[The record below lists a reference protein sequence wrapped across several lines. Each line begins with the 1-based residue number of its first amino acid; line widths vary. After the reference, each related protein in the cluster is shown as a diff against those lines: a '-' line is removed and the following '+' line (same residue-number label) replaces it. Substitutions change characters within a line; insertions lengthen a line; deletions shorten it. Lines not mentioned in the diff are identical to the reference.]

1 MRKIVVFEIG
11 KKRRKNSSWYVFC
24 LQLRDLTQENLNR
37 LVGIVTE
44 DKYVEIL
51 TEYCAK
57 GSLADILENDS
68 LKLDWPFR
76 FSLISDI
83 INVIRAH
90 LTYPLLFSM
99 KLRRLCFFRGWFTST
114 NLLCSLMAA

>member
-1 MRKIVVFEIG
+1 MFNAQNFVIEIG
-11 KKRRKNSSWYVFC
+11 KKRRENSSWYVSC
-24 LQLRDLTQENLNR
+24 LQLRDLTHENLNR

-44 DKYVEIL
+44 DNYVEIL

-57 GSLADILENDS
+57 GSLADVLENDS

-83 INVIRAH
+83 INVSLSIS
-90 LTYPLLFSM
+90 LLI
-99 KLRRLCFFRGWFTST
+99 LFFCVFPVVATVLSAGHGSPT
-114 NLLCSLMAA
+114 

>member
-57 GSLADILENDS
+57 GSLADVLENDS

-83 INVIRAH
+83 INVSLSIS
-90 LTYPLLFSM
+90 LLI
-99 KLRRLCFFRGWFTST
+99 
-114 NLLCSLMAA
+114 LLVYFCVFPVVATVLSAGHGSPT